1 MCKNCA
7 MKHTVSFSSFFFDE
21 SQYGFEVL
29 LKDTKWLHTYFP
41 VANG

>member
-1 MCKNCA
+1 MCKKLCHEA
-7 MKHTVSFSSFFFDE
+7 HSLFFFFFFDE